1 MSKKIFI
8 FVAAILLAT
17 TFFVACSDDDVAD
30 PIPDVSN
37 IKVNIKIRRFEQDL
51 FSIDTTNMAAGIQ
64 VLQQKYPM
72 MSEIYTQIIDD
83 KRVKDATPL
92 QLFGGFVKSPYPR
105 KLNDT
110 VQIVYKDVSDLE
122 QDLNKAFQFYKYYF
136 PKKPIPEVD
145 TYISEYGI
153 GSITYGDSLLGIGLD
168 FGLGAKH
175 GGYDA
180 SEIPRYESRSMDR
193 THLVAKAMQT
203 MVGNLSEEEQ
213 KGGRLLD
220 VMVNNGK
227 KLYILDK
234 LLPYT
239 ADSVKFNYTQKQMDW
254 CKQNEADVWA
264 YILSDKLLYSVKQMD
279 WGKLVNPSPS
289 GTPKMPTDSPGRV
302 GNWLGYKIVRAYMKK
317 FPNTTMEQLLAF
329 RDAQKMLDISKYKP
343 KRR

>member
-1 MSKKIFI
+1 MSKAKFN
-8 FVAAILLAT
+8 LLAFLLFT
-17 TFFVACSDDDVAD
+17 ISFWSACGDDEVAE

-37 IKVNIKIRRFEQDL
+37 IKVDIRIRRFEQDL
-51 FSIDTTNMAAGIQ
+51 FAIDTTNIASG
-64 VLQQKYPM
+64 VTNLQQKYPM
-72 MSEIYTQIIDD
+72 MSEIYTQLIDD
-83 KRVKDATPL
+83 RRIKDATPT
-92 QLFGGFVKSPYPR
+92 QLFAGFIKSPYTR

-110 VQIVYKDVSDLE
+110 VQIVYADVSDLE
-122 QDLNKAFQFYKYYF
+122 KNLNKAFQFYKYYF
-136 PKKPIPEVD
+136 PKKPIPEVN

-180 SEIPRYESRSMDR
+180 SEIPRYESRSMDK

-203 MVGNLSEEEQ
+203 MVSNIAEEEQ

-220 VMVNNGK
+220 IMVNNGK
-227 KLYILDK
+227 KLYVLNKI
-234 LLPYT
+234 LPYE
-239 ADSVKFNYTQKQMDW
+239 ADSIRFNYTQKQMDW
-254 CKQNEADVWA
+254 CKQNESDVWA
-264 YILSDKLLYSVKQMD
+264 YILSEKLLYSVKQMD

-302 GNWLGYKIVRAYMKK
+302 GNWLGYRIVSAYMRK

-329 RDAQKMLDISKYKP
+329 KDAQKMLDISKYKP
-343 KRR
+343 KRK